1 MPKTRTE
8 KIANYDEQ
16 IVKLQKQRREELQKK
31 QQEERKAKEK
41 RYKKR
46 HELLE
51 TALPEVISLTDE
63 QYKTFLERAI
73 ANDTVRKIIA
83 NITTQGAKAVIEK
96 QGNAPA
102 HEENSTS

>member
-1 MPKTRTE
+1 MAKSRAE

-16 IVKLQKQRREELQKK
+16 IVKLQKQRREELQKQ
-31 QQEERKAKEK
+31 QQEERKAKEN

-46 HELLE
+46 YKLLE
-51 TALPEVISLTDE
+51 DALPETISITDE
-63 QYKTFLERAI
+63 QYKTFISRAV

-83 NITTQGAKAVIEK
+83 NITTQVVKSVNEK
-96 QGNAPA
+96 QENAPA

>member
-8 KIANYDEQ
+8 KIASFDEQ
-16 IVKLQKQRREELQKK
+16 ITKLQEQRRKERQRQ
-31 QQEERKAKEK
+31 QQEERKAKER

-51 TALPEVISLTDE
+51 NSLPEVTSLTDE

-73 ANDTVRKIIA
+73 ANDIVRKIIS
-83 NITTQGAKAVIEK
+83 NILSHGTKPVNEK
-96 QGNAPA
+96 QENALT